1 MLQHSAV
8 VAGKD
13 FVNGGWDFASFQ
25 HGGAGT
31 ILYQEMPCD
40 AMCFNLMHAYLGSS
54 GGKGG
59 SMMAFVEDKFIIKA
73 S

>member
-13 FVNGGWDFASFQ
+13 FVNSGWDFASFQ

-31 ILYQEMPCD
+31 MYQEPCD
-40 AMCFNLMHAYLGSS
+40 AMCFDLMHAYLGSS